1 MVVVAAAAVVVVV
14 VVAAAAAAAATV
26 ISVPVSLTARTA
38 KMWLTMIYGRS
49 HAGWSW

>member
-1 MVVVAAAAVVVVV
+1 MAVAVATR
-14 VVAAAAAAAATV
+14 AAAAAAAATV
-26 ISVPVSLTARTA
+26 ISVPVSLTVRTA

>member
-1 MVVVAAAAVVVVV
+1 MAVAVATR
-14 VVAAAAAAAATV
+14 AAAAAAAATV

-49 HAGWSW
+49 HAGWAW

>member
-1 MVVVAAAAVVVVV
+1 VAVAVATR
-14 VVAAAAAAAATV
+14 AAAAAAAATV

>member
-1 MVVVAAAAVVVVV
+1 MAVAVATR
-14 VVAAAAAAAATV
+14 AAAAAAAATV

-38 KMWLTMIYGRS
+38 KMCLAMIYGRA

>member
-1 MVVVAAAAVVVVV
+1 MAVAVATR
-14 VVAAAAAAAATV
+14 AAAAAAAATV

-38 KMWLTMIYGRS
+38 KMCLTMIYGRA

>member
-1 MVVVAAAAVVVVV
+1 VVVVLAAAVVVVV
-14 VVAAAAAAAATV
+14 VAAAAAATV

-38 KMWLTMIYGRS
+38 KMCLTMIYGRA

>member
-1 MVVVAAAAVVVVV
+1 MVVVLAAAVVVVV
-14 VVAAAAAAAATV
+14 VAAAAAATV

-38 KMWLTMIYGRS
+38 KMCLTMIYGRA

>member
-1 MVVVAAAAVVVVV
+1 MAVAVATR
-14 VVAAAAAAAATV
+14 AAAAAAAATV

>member
-1 MVVVAAAAVVVVV
+1 MVVAAAVVVVV
-14 VVAAAAAAAATV
+14 VVVATAAAATV

-38 KMWLTMIYGRS
+38 KMCLTMIYGRA

>member
-1 MVVVAAAAVVVVV
+1 MVVAAAVVVVV
-14 VVAAAAAAAATV
+14 AVATTAAATV

-38 KMWLTMIYGRS
+38 KMCLTMIHGRA

>member
-1 MVVVAAAAVVVVV
+1 MAVAVAVATRAPV
-14 VVAAAAAAAATV
+14 AAATV

-38 KMWLTMIYGRS
+38 KMCLTMIYGRA